1 MMQRRIRAIVL
12 LILLIVMIVVI
23 VNVVRGCSR
32 PDPTA
37 KAVFAP
43 TAAPTPVPTAEPTPV
58 PDGAQGSAY
67 RVVVESGNGLN
78 LRAHPDQSGD
88 VLYVLPYGMVLT
100 VLGEAEN
107 GFLHVTWA
115 GYEGYVSGA
124 YVAPF
129 GAQGGE

>member
-1 MMQRRIRAIVL
+1 MATSL
-12 LILLIVMIVVI
+12 
-23 VNVVRGCSR
+23 
-32 PDPTA
+32 P
-37 KAVFAP
+37 AP
-43 TAAPTPVPTAEPTPV
+43 MAAPTPV

-78 LRAHPDQSGD
+78 LRARPEASGE

-107 GFLHVTWA
+107 GFLHVSWA